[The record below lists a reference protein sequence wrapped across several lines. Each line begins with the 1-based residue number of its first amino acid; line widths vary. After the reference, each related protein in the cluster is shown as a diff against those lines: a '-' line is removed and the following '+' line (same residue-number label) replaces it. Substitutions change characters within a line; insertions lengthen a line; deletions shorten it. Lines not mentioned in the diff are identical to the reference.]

1 MVGCDRVLVRL
12 LQKTNGIITRSVI
25 LITPLFLV
33 YEINKV
39 EMECRLPELFNISRH
54 KCFVLFENYQDLK
67 RKKSNKWKIV
77 KSCVLIAG

>member
-39 EMECRLPELFNISRH
+39 EME
-54 KCFVLFENYQDLK
+54 
-67 RKKSNKWKIV
+67 
-77 KSCVLIAG
+77 